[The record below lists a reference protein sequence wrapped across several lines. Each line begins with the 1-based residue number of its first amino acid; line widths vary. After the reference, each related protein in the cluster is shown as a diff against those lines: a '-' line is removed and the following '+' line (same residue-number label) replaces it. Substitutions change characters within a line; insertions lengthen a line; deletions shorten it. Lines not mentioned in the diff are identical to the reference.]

1 MNFEII
7 NDKNKV
13 VMHTT
18 DTTCIPDKDVLNL
31 MLKAG
36 YKFKLNGK
44 ATTIKKLNEQLK
56 ELDDGE
62 DNRSKDNQN
71 QIS

>member
-18 DTTCIPDKDVLNL
+18 DTTCIPEKDVLNL
-31 MLKAG
+31 MSKAG

-44 ATTIKKLNEQLK
+44 TITTKKLNEQLK
-56 ELDDGE
+56 ELDDGG